1 MTKKI
6 KYGAYTCNSGFWQEN
21 RTSQISLKKE
31 LLVCEAIRAI
41 HKIRGERCQ
50 LLLFAEV

>member
-6 KYGAYTCNSGFWQEN
+6 KYGVYICNSVFWQEN
-21 RTSQISLKKE
+21 RTSQISRFAE
-31 LLVCEAIRAI
+31 LLVCEAIIAI